1 MIFFKKNNK
10 LLYLPIVIISVFFIN
25 NASTNEIIFQKNN
38 IVITNT
44 DLKNYQNLYQDFYK
58 QEISKSS
65 AVKNLYVTY
74 KIVDKQIQIN
84 PNFIINSERLII
96 EDVIK
101 FKDKYSRYILE
112 YFLRYHL
119 LRKDYVNSYITG
131 NNFEELNSILKIK
144 IDFSADKECKS
155 NKISL
160 AFEELNLTD
169 KYNIITNLSN
179 KEILMEN
186 NKYACLNTANI
197 EDIDNA
203 LNNILAKNGYEEFLK
218 YVFKTIK

>member
-1 MIFFKKNNK
+1 VIFFKNNNK
-10 LLYLPIVIISVFFIN
+10 LLYLPIVIISIFFIN

-44 DLKNYQNLYQDFYK
+44 DLKNYRSLYQDFYK

-65 AVKNLYVTY
+65 AIKNLYVTY
-74 KIVDKQIQIN
+74 KIVDRQIQIN
-84 PNFIINSERLII
+84 PNFIINSERLIKA
-96 EDVIK
+96 DVIK
-101 FKDKYSRYILE
+101 FKDRYSRYILE

-119 LRKDYVNSYITG
+119 LRKDYVNSYITR
-131 NNFEELNSILKIK
+131 NNFKELNSILKIK
-144 IDFSADKECKS
+144 IDFFADKECKS

-160 AFEELNLTD
+160 AFDELILTD
-169 KYNIITNLSN
+169 KYSIITNISS

-197 EDIDNA
+197 EEIDNA